1 MSGECPDQR
10 ELDERGLMLG
20 NHSTYDAF
28 QEAARRCYWEQ
39 ANRGLFAHGIDAWWC
54 DCTEPFEADWS
65 GAVKPEP
72 HERLAINTEQSKQY
86 LDPGLINAYSLAAFP
101 GDL

>member
-1 MSGECPDQR
+1 MGARLMVSIWPIMTGGCPDQQ
-10 ELDERGLMLG
+10 ELLDRDLMLG
-20 NHSTYDAF
+20 NQSTYNAF
-28 QEAARRCYWEQ
+28 LPEARDCYWEQ

-72 HERLAINTEQSKQY
+72 DVRLEINVAAIEAVS
-86 LDPGLINAYSLAAFP
+86 
-101 GDL
+101 